1 VTKELGKAR
10 ALTGILA
17 AQSAEMRAKGAALIQ
32 QADRLLCE
40 SWNERMWSD
49 GEPIDPSPT
58 IDQAINGG
66 FPCWKSSVHGAR
78 RRTTSIWQLL
88 STRRPP
94 SCTILQAVCAAASAP
109 RTGGVRRRPCSNLIG
124 SCFTPEWRSRLRS
137 QQESLTLAYSNH
149 ERTPK
154 VQTATAYL
162 ETLNPEQRRAVEHGP
177 AGGLASPP
185 LLVIAGAGSGK
196 TNTLAHRVAH
206 LIVQGAD
213 PRRILLMTFSRRAAS
228 EMTKRVERIARKVLG
243 DNAGIMTDALTWAG
257 TYHGIGARL
266 LREYAEQIGLD
277 PAFTIHD
284 REDSADLMNLV
295 RHEKGFSKTES
306 RFPTKGACLS
316 IYSRCVNAE
325 MPIEQVIGTSYPW
338 CAGWAAEL
346 KELFAAYVE
355 AKQKQNVLD
364 YDDLLLYWAQMVGD
378 AGFADD
384 IGGRFDHVLVDEYQD
399 TNRLQSSI
407 LLALKPGGRGLTVV
421 GDDAQSIYS
430 FRAATVRNILDFP
443 NQFSPPANIITLDR
457 NYRSTQTILAA
468 ANGVISL
475 SKERFTKNL
484 WTERTSG
491 AKPQLVTV
499 RDEADQARFIVER
512 ILENRESGTLLKEQ
526 AVLFRTSSH
535 SGPLEIELTRR
546 NIPFVKFGG
555 LKFLDAAHIKDML
568 ALLRF
573 VENPRDRVAGFR
585 LLHLLPGIGSA
596 TAQRVL
602 DHMAEA
608 ADPIT
613 ALAGIPTPP
622 RTGDDWKGFVETLG
636 NLRYSE
642 WPVDLER
649 ARLWYEPHLD
659 RIHED
664 AETRRADLLQLE
676 QIASGYPSRER
687 FLTELT
693 LDPPDATSDQAGVPL
708 LDEDYLILSTIH
720 SAKGQEWK
728 SVYLLNVVDGCMPS
742 DLGAGTSAEIEE
754 ERRLLYVAMT
764 RAKDDLHLVVPQRF
778 FVHGQHA
785 QGDRHLYASRTRFI
799 PEKLLG
805 LFERTAWP
813 FVPAGT
819 GARTAGPG
827 PRVDIGA
834 RMRGMWR

>member
-1 VTKELGKAR
+1 MLARFFQSGAGAELIVGR
-10 ALTGILA
+10 SGITEFDFSPRDNQSVPTA
-17 AQSAEMRAKGAALIQ
+17 A
-32 QADRLLCE
+32 
-40 SWNERMWSD
+40 
-49 GEPIDPSPT
+49 
-58 IDQAINGG
+58 
-66 FPCWKSSVHGAR
+66 
-78 RRTTSIWQLL
+78 
-88 STRRPP
+88 
-94 SCTILQAVCAAASAP
+94 
-109 RTGGVRRRPCSNLIG
+109 
-124 SCFTPEWRSRLRS
+124 
-137 QQESLTLAYSNH
+137 
-149 ERTPK
+149 
-154 VQTATAYL
+154 AYL
-162 ETLNPEQRRAVEHGP
+162 EGLNPEQRRAVEHGA
-177 AGGLASPP
+177 AGPGPFAP

-206 LIVQGAD
+206 LIVGGAD

-243 DNAGIMTDALTWAG
+243 DNAGVMTDALAWAG
-257 TYHGIGARL
+257 TFHGIGARL
-266 LREYAEQIGLD
+266 LRDYAEQIGLD

-284 REDSADLMNLV
+284 REDSADLINLI
-295 RHEKGFSKTES
+295 RHQKGFSKTKE
-306 RFPTKGACLS
+306 RFPTKGTCLA

-325 MPIEQVIGTSYPW
+325 VSIEGVGSSFPW

-355 AKQKQNVLD
+355 AKQAQNVLD
-364 YDDLLLYWAQMVGD
+364 YDDLLLYWAQTMSD
-378 AGFADD
+378 PALASD

-407 LLALKPGGRGLTVV
+407 LLALKPGGHGLTVV

-443 NQFSPPANIITLDR
+443 SQFSPPADIITLDR

-468 ANGVISL
+468 ANGVIDL
-475 SKERFTKNL
+475 ARERFTKNL
-484 WTERTSG
+484 WTDRTSG

-499 RDEADQARFIVER
+499 RDEADQARCIVER
-512 ILENRESGTLLKEQ
+512 VLENRESGTLLKQQ

-535 SGPLEIELTRR
+535 SGPLEVELTRR

-585 LLHLLPGIGSA
+585 LMHLIPGVGPTS
-596 TAQRVL
+596 AQRVL
-602 DHMAEA
+602 DLMADA
-608 ADPIT
+608 ADPIA
-613 ALAGIPTPP
+613 ALARAPAPP
-622 RTGDDWKGFVETLG
+622 RAGDDWRMFIAAVADISRS
-636 NLRYSE
+636 N
-642 WPVDLER
+642 WPADLER

-664 AETRRADLLQLE
+664 AETRRADLIQLE

-693 LDPPDATSDQAGVPL
+693 LDPPDATSDQAGLPL

-728 SVYLLNVVDGCMPS
+728 SVYVLNVVDGCMPS
-742 DLGAGTSAEIEE
+742 DLGTGTSAEIEE

-764 RAKDDLHLVVPQRF
+764 RAKDDLHLIVPQRF
-778 FVHGQHA
+778 FAHGQQA
-785 QGDRHLYASRTRFI
+785 RGDRHVYASRTRFI
-799 PEKLLG
+799 PERLLG
-805 LFERTAWP
+805 LFEKTVWP
-813 FVPAGT
+813 LTVP
-819 GARTAGPG
+819 GAARAASAGP
-827 PRVDIGA
+827 RIDVGA